1 MGTIDD
7 VPRQK
12 QAQDVWRAV
21 LVDGHEP
28 LRRAHRLFRHLPGP
42 PRCKLCHNPFGGV
55 GGRLVRIAGFRR
67 SRKNPNLCARCC
79 DTLPPGGL
87 EVDVAVLFADV
98 RGSTALSER
107 IGAAPFADLLN
118 HFYRIA
124 TEVLIRHDAIIDK
137 LIGDEVMALFLP
149 GFAGP
154 DYRQR
159 AATAGVELVR
169 ALSVELDLPVG
180 AAVTAGTAYVG
191 NVGDQIVDFTA
202 LGDPVNAAARLQ
214 AEAAAGEVVISTDL
228 HPGLTAQFPD
238 AAHRS
243 IEVRGKE
250 APIDVQIV
258 RARS

>member
-1 MGTIDD
+1 
-7 VPRQK
+7 
-12 QAQDVWRAV
+12 
-21 LVDGHEP
+21 
-28 LRRAHRLFRHLPGP
+28 
-42 PRCKLCHNPFGGV
+42 
-55 GGRLVRIAGFRR
+55 
-67 SRKNPNLCARCC
+67 
-79 DTLPPGGL
+79 L

-107 IGAAPFADLLN
+107 IGVAPFADLLN

-191 NVGDQIVDFTA
+191 NVG
-202 LGDPVNAAARLQ
+202 ARLQ

-228 HPGLTAQFPD
+228 HPGLIAQFPD
-238 AAHRS
+238 AAHRI